1 MTAGSLA
8 REARR
13 RSGLTQAELA
23 SRIGTTQSAVA
34 RLENDRSATSFDRLA
49 RIARACGL
57 ELVPTLRP
65 ADDSDWSV
73 ASANLRLDVD
83 ARVRQHQAALRFASA
98 GRGALAGR
106 DRGA

>member
-8 REARR
+8 REGRR
-13 RSGLTQAELA
+13 RAGLTQAELA

-34 RLENDRSATSFDRLA
+34 RLENDRAACSFERLA

-57 ELVPTLRP
+57 ELVPMLLT

-73 ASANLRLDVD
+73 ASTNLRLDVD
-83 ARVRQHQAALRFASA
+83 ARVRQHQAVLRFSSA
-98 GRGALAGR
+98 GRAAMAGR
-106 DRGA
+106 KHGA